1 VPLAAVVALL
11 AAAML
16 AAAYANPSIDR
27 LPLDGLD
34 AGPSSSPTPVTLAP
48 TEPAAAAAPPEASLA
63 VPAWVGWALSVLCA
77 AVIVVVVGLLVW
89 MLVRDRVVGRA
100 DSAPFDAIA
109 PPTPTETGRRVRAVL
124 DEGLADLDEQDA
136 DPRRVVIACWVRLEE
151 AAALAGIPRQA
162 GDTSAELVERL
173 LGHSSVSGGVL
184 APFAAVYREARFATH
199 TVDTQMRDQARAS
212 LTRLRDELSV
222 DLS

>member
-1 VPLAAVVALL
+1 MPLAAVVALL

-34 AGPSSSPTPVTLAP
+34 QAAASSSTPVTLGP
-48 TEPAAAAAPPEASLA
+48 TEHTAAAGPSEVSTA

-77 AVIVVVVGLLVW
+77 AVIVVVVGLLVG
-89 MLVRDRVVGRA
+89 MLVRNRLIDRA
-100 DSAPFDAIA
+100 DSASFDATA
-109 PPTPTETGRRVRAVL
+109 PPTPTETVRRVRAVL

-162 GDTSAELVERL
+162 GDTSTDLVERL
-173 LGHSSVSGGVL
+173 LAHSSVSGGVL

-199 TVDTQMRDQARAS
+199 TVDAQMRDQARAA

-222 DLS
+222 DMS